1 MVSSSEIEKNP
12 IKCLEEE
19 GMLLSMLGMD
29 MKVVM
34 KKYHERILILKEQLM
49 QSGDTGNNYHKV
61 MSYLEILD
69 KYGYRPD

>member
-1 MVSSSEIEKNP
+1 MSPHIKQKKNLD
-12 IKCLEEE
+12 IKKKIHHQKKKVRLR
-19 GMLLSMLGMD
+19 